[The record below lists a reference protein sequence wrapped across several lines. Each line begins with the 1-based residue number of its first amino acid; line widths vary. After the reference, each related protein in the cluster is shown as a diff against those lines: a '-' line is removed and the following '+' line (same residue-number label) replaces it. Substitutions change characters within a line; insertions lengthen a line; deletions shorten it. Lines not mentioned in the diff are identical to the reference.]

1 MKSLSTRLF
10 WSLTILWHT
19 EYGGNAMKKP
29 VKLLLK
35 ILGKLILAALA
46 VFVVTFTIYMT
57 NSENKLIYYVV
68 RPLLNKHYDS
78 QVRDRRV

>member
-1 MKSLSTRLF
+1 
-10 WSLTILWHT
+10 
-19 EYGGNAMKKP
+19 MKKP